1 MPSSPVLDYM
11 QSPQGEVYRRAFL
24 AFFTD
29 KLGAPLAERLMAI
42 EWGGLKLALSLK
54 DLLASGE
61 VVSSSV
67 KYQQP
72 EAGFLRWGEEPKS
85 LLLENIRI
93 RFLNSKGSLESVLL
107 SPEDIKEGNVSKL
120 SEDSLSLLKNV
131 LDAYE
136 GLHEESKHTFHLLK
150 MDNAAVGSLMESG
163 SLPDV
168 YATLQQKVYG
178 ENIPLDPE
186 KPVKTP
192 KI

>member
-136 GLHEESKHTFHLLK
+136 GLHEVSKCTFHLLK
-150 MDNAAVGSLMESG
+150 MDNAAVGSLME
-163 SLPDV
+163 
-168 YATLQQKVYG
+168 
-178 ENIPLDPE
+178 
-186 KPVKTP
+186 
-192 KI
+192 